1 MIHKRSYMNGIPRPQ
16 FSRTS
21 FEILDG
27 KWEFYLDYDN
37 LGESRQFP
45 QGFTSDLTINVPFV
59 YTTKLSGVNL
69 DKRCDY
75 VWYARKLTIKDL
87 TQDERVILH
96 FEGSDYHTKVWINGD
111 LVGEDCGGYH
121 RISFDITDFVKPGD
135 NLLVVKVT
143 DDFSTEKPR
152 GKQRWKPYNYEC
164 FYVETTGIYKTVWL
178 EYVNQYRLETVKMTP
193 SRREENI
200 LIEGT
205 TSTKEKVV
213 LGITI
218 TFEDK
223 LVKQEVLEVSDGKFI
238 VTLPLTEQEPLYL
251 WDVGDGKL
259 YDVEFTL
266 IRDGKEVD
274 KVYSYFGVRDI
285 EIHDAKIYLNG
296 KELYQKL
303 ILDQGYWPDSH
314 LTPPSTEALLLDIT
328 KVMEMGFNGARKHQK
343 VEDERYIYFADCL
356 GFLVWLE
363 MPSMYTYSE
372 QAKQAFTREW
382 ELIIKQYYNHPS
394 IITYTPFNESWGIS
408 EIKTNKDQQQF
419 VNDIYYLT
427 KAYDHTRLVI
437 TNDGWEHTIS
447 DILTIHHYEQDGDK
461 LHSYFKTIDKA
472 TAPIYEAHPKG
483 AFADGYQYNNQPIII
498 SEFGGTAFV
507 NSTVNGA
514 WGYGVGVRDEQEFI
528 NRFRKLIE
536 AIRTL
541 DYVCGYCYTQLS
553 DVQQE
558 VNGLFYENR
567 EEKIASEIINKIL
580 NE

>member
-1 MIHKRSYMNGIPRPQ
+1 MLHTKSYMNGIPRPQ
-16 FSRTS
+16 FARTRY
-21 FEILDG
+21 EILDG
-27 KWEFYLDYDN
+27 KWDFYLDYDN
-37 LGESRQFP
+37 QGERLNFNK
-45 QGFTSDLTINVPFV
+45 GFSTDLTINVPFA
-59 YTTKLSGVNL
+59 YTTRLSGINL

-75 VWYARKLTIKDL
+75 VWYARKFHIEELKA
-87 TQDERVILH
+87 DERVILH
-96 FEGSDYHTKVWINGD
+96 FEGSDYQTKVWINGD

-121 RISFDITDFVKPGD
+121 RISFDITNFAHQGD

-178 EYVNQYRLETVKMTP
+178 EYVNCYHLETVKMTP
-193 SRREENI
+193 SRKSEDI
-200 LIEGT
+200 VIEGQV
-205 TSTKEKVV
+205 STQDEVQLSVSVFYENRLIKHE
-213 LGITI
+213 
-218 TFEDK
+218 TFA
-223 LVKQEVLEVSDGKFI
+223 VKDGKFAI
-238 VTLPLTEQEPLYL
+238 TLPLTEQESLHL
-251 WDVGDGKL
+251 WDVGEGNL
-259 YDVEFTL
+259 YDIVFTL
-266 IRDGKEVD
+266 YKDGSEVD

-285 EIHDAKIYLNG
+285 EIKDAKIYLNG

-314 LTPPSTEALLLDIT
+314 LTPPSIEALYQDIIN
-328 KVMEMGFNGARKHQK
+328 VMKMGFNGARKHQK
-343 VEDERYIYFADCL
+343 VEDERYFYFADCL

-382 ELIIKQYYNHPS
+382 ELVIKQYYNHPS
-394 IITYTPFNESWGIS
+394 IITYTPFNESWGVPD
-408 EIKTNKDQQQF
+408 IKTNKDQQQF
-419 VNDIYYLT
+419 VNEIYYLT
-427 KAYDHTRLVI
+427 KAFDPTRPVI

-447 DILTIHHYEQDGDK
+447 DILTIHHYEQDGEK

-472 TAPIYEAHPKG
+472 TAPLFEAHHKG
-483 AFADGYQYNNQPIII
+483 AFADGYKYNNQPIII

-528 NRFRKLIE
+528 DRFRKLIE
-536 AIRTL
+536 AITAL

-567 EEKIASEIINKIL
+567 EAKIASEIINKIL
-580 NE
+580 QG